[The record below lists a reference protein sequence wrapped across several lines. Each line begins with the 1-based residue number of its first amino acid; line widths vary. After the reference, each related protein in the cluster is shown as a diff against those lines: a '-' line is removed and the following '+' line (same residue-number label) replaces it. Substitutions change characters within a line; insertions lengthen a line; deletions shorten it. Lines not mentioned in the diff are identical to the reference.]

1 MKKLFV
7 ATALAAATVLGALS
21 GADTAQA
28 GACGPRICPEL
39 YAPVTCSNG
48 KTYPN
53 QCDANR
59 ACATG
64 CVSTGIF

>member
-7 ATALAAATVLGALS
+7 AMALAGATVLGALS
-21 GADTAQA
+21 GVDTVQA
-28 GACGPRICPEL
+28 GNCGPRICPEL
-39 YAPVTCSNG
+39 YAPVVCSNG

-53 QCDANR
+53 QCYANR

-64 CVSTGIF
+64 CVSTGVF